1 MGPGHDGPKT
11 GGTVTAYDDLIAEAD
26 QDYARGRYKEAHIRY
41 GQAQAIGSVR
51 NHYCRQM
58 RGICSR
64 MVAEQRMQKA
74 VDHPDQRQEYLD
86 QSARWLAKSEAN
98 LSSAF
103 DESPELQLGHIRIE
117 QARTEEAI
125 ARFMEMSGGNPS
137 RRLSV
142 ARSYREEGFEL
153 LAHA

>member
-1 MGPGHDGPKT
+1 
-11 GGTVTAYDDLIAEAD
+11 VTYEELIAAAD
-26 QDYARGRYKEAHIRY
+26 QDYAQGRFKQAHIKY
-41 GQAQAIGSVR
+41 GQAVSEGQVR

-64 MVAEQRMQKA
+64 HVAEERIQMA
-74 VDHPDQRQEYLD
+74 LDHPDQRQDYLE

-98 LSSAF
+98 LNSAF
-103 DESPELQLGHIRIE
+103 DESPELQLGHIRLE

-125 ARFMEMSGGNPS
+125 AHFMEMSGGNPA
-137 RRLSV
+137 RRLSA
-142 ARSYREEGFEL
+142 ARTFHEESVEL